1 MRERP
6 LSPHLSIYRFGHTLT
21 SSISNRITGI
31 VLSGGLLLLVYW
43 LVAAASSERAYED
56 AYRTLSHGAARVLLA
71 VILTAFVYHFLAG
84 IRHLIW
90 DMGYAL
96 ERGQSRA
103 SAWLIGAA
111 TLVIS
116 GILIYFVFLAGGASL

>member
-6 LSPHLSIYRFGHTLT
+6 LSPHLSIYRFRYTLT

-43 LVAAASSERAYED
+43 LVAAASSEQAYDD

-84 IRHLIW
+84 IRHLVW

-96 ERGQSRA
+96 ERDQARA

-116 GILIYFVFLAGGASL
+116 GVLIYFVFLAGGASP

>member
-6 LSPHLSIYRFGHTLT
+6 LSPHLSIYRFRYTLT

-43 LVAAASSERAYED
+43 LVAAASSEQAYDD

-71 VILTAFVYHFLAG
+71 VILTAFVYHLLAG

-96 ERGQSRA
+96 ERDQARA

-116 GILIYFVFLAGGASL
+116 GVLIYFVFLAGGASP

>member
-6 LSPHLSIYRFGHTLT
+6 LSPHLSIYRFGYTLT

-43 LVAAASSERAYED
+43 LVAAASSEQAYED
-56 AYRTLSHGAARVLLA
+56 AYRTLSHGVARVLLA

-96 ERGQSRA
+96 ERDQARA

-116 GILIYFVFLAGGASL
+116 GILIYFVFLAGGASP